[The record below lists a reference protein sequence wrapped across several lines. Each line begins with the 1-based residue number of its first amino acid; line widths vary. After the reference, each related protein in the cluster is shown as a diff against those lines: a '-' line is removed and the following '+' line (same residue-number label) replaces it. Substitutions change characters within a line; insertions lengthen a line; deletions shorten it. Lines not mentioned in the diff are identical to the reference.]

1 MRSFYFAGSLSPLQG
16 HCTPLQ
22 LCDLLD
28 EGDRAVEECLEW
40 GSSSNLKLPRAHWQ
54 KQRRARKKRTKEL
67 DFLSPAVFD
76 GHKASPFWL
85 PSFFTGAFLRK
96 YLVQLFTIALTTTAS
111 LSFIFNCAP
120 ISYLDAADR
129 RRSRNSRSTWGS
141 WSLHKLAVGTTTI
154 AALDAADKWKCED
167 QKAADRRMHKWQAL
181 ASHGIP
187 TQLRGFLPTLSQSC
201 QLCLWGIMS

>member
-54 KQRRARKKRTKEL
+54 KQRRGRKKRTKEL

-85 PSFFTGAFLRK
+85 PSFFCTFSLERFSGNTWSSCFL
-96 YLVQLFTIALTTTAS
+96 LPWPQLQACL
-111 LSFIFNCAP
+111 
-120 ISYLDAADR
+120 SYLIVLPSLIWVQRIGGGAGIQDQPEDLDR
-129 RRSRNSRSTWGS
+129 YTN
-141 WSLHKLAVGTTTI
+141 L
-154 AALDAADKWKCED
+154 
-167 QKAADRRMHKWQAL
+167 
-181 ASHGIP
+181 
-187 TQLRGFLPTLSQSC
+187 
-201 QLCLWGIMS
+201 LWEPPR